1 MASLPNNT
9 GIILLAIFGL
19 MQVVFGLVLG
29 KILLKFATNLGVRS
43 HGDGMIRWT
52 STTKPSLGG
61 IIFFFAFLLSIV
73 FFLVILSENSKF
85 NNLEFL
91 GMVFCCTLGFI
102 MGLADD
108 AYNTK
113 PWLKFSVQILCGVI
127 AILCGNH
134 INIFS
139 IQWLN
144 YFITVFWF
152 VGIMNSLNMLDNMDS
167 ITSVVV
173 SVGCLFLII
182 LNVINNQVFVYET
195 VLLLGV
201 FGSLIAFLTFNW
213 HPSKMYMGDSGSQFL
228 GAFMAFLALKLL
240 WNVPLNTSSLTTDY
254 FMFIFPIA
262 FFIITISDTTTVS
275 INRLLKGKSPFVG
288 GKDHTTHH
296 LVYAGLSQRRVALLY
311 LTISSLICLLA
322 ILIYYYQLYTNIL
335 VLTGFSI
342 CLLIIFLILYWITRK
357 FKSNAKESN

>member
-1 MASLPNNT
+1 MV
-9 GIILLAIFGL
+9 LL
-19 MQVVFGLVLG
+19 VVFGLLQIVFGLVIG
-29 KILLKFATNLGVRS
+29 KILLKFATNLGVRN
-43 HGDGMIRWT
+43 HGEGMIRWT

-91 GMVFCCTLGFI
+91 GMVLCCTLGFI

-127 AILCGNH
+127 AILSGNH

-139 IQWLN
+139 IQWVN
-144 YFITVFWF
+144 YFVTVFWF

-167 ITSVVV
+167 ITSGVAAVGCFFLLVLNVYNHQVFSYDTVVV
-173 SVGCLFLII
+173 
-182 LNVINNQVFVYET
+182 
-195 VLLLGV
+195 LGV
-201 FGSLIAFLTFNW
+201 FCSLLAFLWYNW
-213 HPSKMYMGDSGSQFL
+213 HPSKMYMGDSGSQFV
-228 GAFMAFLALKLL
+228 GAFMAFMALKLL
-240 WNVPLNTSSLTTDY
+240 WNVPMYTSSRTTDY
-254 FMFIFPIA
+254 FMFVLPVA

-275 INRLLKGKSPFVG
+275 INRLLKGKSPFIG

-296 LVYAGLSQRRVALLY
+296 LVYAGLKQRSVALLY
-311 LTISSLICLLA
+311 IIISGVVCSLA
-322 ILIYYYQLYTNIL
+322 FLIYYYRVYTNIFVL
-335 VLTGFSI
+335 VCFS
-342 CLLIIFLILYWITRK
+342 LLLFVIFILLYIVTHK
-357 FKSNAKESN
+357 FKSDAKEPD